1 MHLSAMVL
9 LDMPIAYHSARET
22 EGEERDREKEREG
35 ERMVRNGGGGQK
47 RKMQWRTKYKI
58 SALSYLEREHRTC
71 SNGIER
77 RLCVSAVSRCSEVA
91 GNKIRNKPEK

>member
-22 EGEERDREKEREG
+22 EGEERDCERERRREG

-47 RKMQWRTKYKI
+47 REDAVEDKI
-58 SALSYLEREHRTC
+58 
-71 SNGIER
+71 
-77 RLCVSAVSRCSEVA
+77 
-91 GNKIRNKPEK
+91 